1 MKRLTRFVCSPVLA
15 ALLVLLMQQPGKAQ
29 GAAPD
34 ALTFFKNYFVTGG
47 SRSGFVDLA
56 PQSGSN
62 GSVTGV
68 IPMSGV
74 PPNADLIAALLL
86 LGDAHE
92 PGGPGNGP
100 GDVQRSR
107 YQLDRETDWHTIV
120 DCQLR
125 PMLELGWRVGLDLRD
140 DDEPRRCPAV
150 PPDWE

>member
-1 MKRLTRFVCSPVLA
+1 MKRLTRFVCSPVLV

-47 SRSGFVDLA
+47 SKSGFVDLA

-74 PPNADLIAALLL
+74 PQNADLIAAFLYWETLTSPQ
-86 LGDAHE
+86 AQATA
-92 PGGPGNGP
+92 P
-100 GDVQRSR
+100 VMFQRSR